1 MNISAYTI
9 PPEVDIFKAL
19 ADLTRLRI
27 LKLLTRGEM
36 CVCQIEHSLGISQ
49 TLASRHLSLL
59 RMAGLVKSRR
69 DGQWM
74 YYSFSQ
80 PRTEFEKNI
89 LMSIKASLMNTE
101 ISRIDTIKCRQAQ
114 LKYFPK
120 KRITLTPSRRP

>member
-9 PPEVDIFKAL
+9 PPEVGIFKAL

-27 LKLLTRGEM
+27 LKSLTQGEM

-59 RMAGLVKSRR
+59 RMAGLVKNRR
-69 DGQWM
+69 DSQWI
-74 YYSFSQ
+74 YYSLLH
-80 PRTEFEKNI
+80 PRNEFEKNI
-89 LMSIKASLMNTE
+89 LNSIKTSLKDTE
-101 ISRIDTIKCRQAQ
+101 ISRTDTIKCRQAR

-120 KRITLTPSRRP
+120 RRITLTPSRRP